1 MKEDVQQQTFD
12 GVRDAKKKDERE
24 YRDPQNI
31 GIEVARGGKMRM
43 AGEYV
48 EDYDK
53 FPHMIIPGDDGLY
66 RAHVPAAVA
75 LAWTTPEERAQIRER
90 LPEGAH
96 HSSDEVMAMVA
107 ELNVWKHAIAE
118 ITRTDD
124 DSLTVVDDIPVT
136 SWAGKDVRR
145 HEGVTVEDYKA
156 YLYEPYRP
164 PSKGGNT
171 TALHIHRFTLEG
183 KQYSFFARGSKKWI
197 FKSDEASFDYIVTE
211 EGYHNVI
218 PTSVV
223 TKDAKGKV
231 IQRGNRTRKKTLRT
245 AQTRPPGSRREQR
258 D

>member
-1 MKEDVQQQTFD
+1 MKEDVVQASYQ
-12 GVRDAKKKDERE
+12 GVRDAKKKAERD
-24 YRDPQNI
+24 YRDPQDI
-31 GIEVARGGKMRM
+31 GLEVARGGAVRLD
-43 AGEYV
+43 GEYPD
-48 EDYDK
+48 EIDR
-53 FPHMIIPGDDGLY
+53 FPHMVISLEDGLY

-75 LAWTTPEERAQIRER
+75 LAWTTPEERALIRER

-118 ITRTDD
+118 IARTDE
-124 DSLTVVDDIPVT
+124 DSLTVVDEIPVT

-156 YLYEPYRP
+156 NLHEPYRP

-231 IQRGNRTRKKTLRT
+231 IQCGNRTRKQTLRT
-245 AQTRPPGSRREQR
+245 AQTRQPGSRREQR